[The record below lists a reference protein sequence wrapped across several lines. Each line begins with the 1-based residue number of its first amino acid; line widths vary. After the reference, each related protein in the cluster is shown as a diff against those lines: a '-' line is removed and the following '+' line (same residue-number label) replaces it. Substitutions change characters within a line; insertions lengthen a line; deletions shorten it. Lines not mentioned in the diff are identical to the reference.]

1 MGLCRGLHKSD
12 EPRMGWYDSS
22 MVRGGSDF
30 KVDIKRD
37 YRGDIKDFREYFMGL
52 KVFRW
57 TQEELMWVRNGQ
69 GGCSLTLK

>member
-1 MGLCRGLHKSD
+1 
-12 EPRMGWYDSS
+12 

-52 KVFRW
+52 KGR
-57 TQEELMWVRNGQ
+57 LRKRLCGSGMVRVV
-69 GGCSLTLK
+69 SV

>member
-1 MGLCRGLHKSD
+1 MGRTAKERRSKYG
-12 EPRMGWYDSS
+12 P
-22 MVRGGSDF
+22 RGGRRL
-30 KVDIKRD
+30 KEKKRD

-69 GGCSLTLK
+69 GGFSLSLK

>member
-1 MGLCRGLHKSD
+1 
-12 EPRMGWYDSS
+12 

-37 YRGDIKDFREYFMGL
+37 YRGDIKDFREYFMRL

-57 TQEELMWVRNGQ
+57 TQEELMWARNDQ
-69 GGCSLTLK
+69 GGFSLSLK

>member
-1 MGLCRGLHKSD
+1 
-12 EPRMGWYDSS
+12 

-52 KVFRW
+52 KVFRL
-57 TQEELMWVRNGQ
+57 TQEELMWLRNGQ
-69 GGCSLTLK
+69 GGFSLSQKLKSI